1 MTETSDEATGSIKE
15 KVTLKII
22 LISIAACLL
31 YGVLGFRSDMS
42 QIIGIISNTSEVFS
56 YVDLQLANTVCRFVT
71 AFASPVIAFLVLKKS
86 NFFILTFGFVTTIL
100 GLLCMAAATTFP
112 MLLFGLG
119 ILFGVGTAALS
130 FGIIFGIVSPLV
142 GESVAVVLSTIF
154 SISATVFGVLFSPV
168 IQLLSDNVGYQ
179 GMLLVSSLLFV
190 CVYPL
195 IFVISGKKK
204 EKTIAEQ
211 KKKMGFKEAL
221 SLMFKDKITY
231 ILIVLF
237 FIIGFCSG
245 ITNHYYTGLLTTDIS
260 SLGVSL
266 TYSVM
271 KITCAISSFAA
282 AFFIVKIK
290 KTWRFSA
297 GIFIL
302 FGITELI
309 IAFIPE
315 EALEFIPITWFAA
328 LLLSFMFPLSTLII
342 RRRYSPVLI
351 ASMFCFVSLFEKAG
365 SAING
370 IVGSLIFE
378 TYGNF
383 DILIYMQGFAA
394 LALAA
399 ALICIILIQ
408 KKHQTKIE

>member
-1 MTETSDEATGSIKE
+1 MTETSSETTGSTKE
-15 KVTLKII
+15 KVTFKII

-56 YVDLQLANTVCRFVT
+56 YVDIQLANTVCRFVT

-112 MLLFGLG
+112 MLVFGLG

-142 GESVAVVLSTIF
+142 GESVAVILSTIF
-154 SISATVFGVLFSPV
+154 SISATAFGVLFSPV

-179 GMLLVSSLLFV
+179 GMLVAASLLFV

-204 EKTIAEQ
+204 EKAIAEQ

-237 FIIGFCSG
+237 FIVGFCSG
-245 ITNHYYTGLLTTDIS
+245 ISNHYYTGLLTIDIP
-260 SLGVSL
+260 SLGASI

-271 KITCAISSFAA
+271 KIVCALGSFAA

-290 KTWRFSA
+290 KTWRFTA
-297 GIFIL
+297 GVFIL

-309 IAFIPE
+309 IAFLPDT
-315 EALEFIPITWFAA
+315 ALEFIPVTWFAV
-328 LLLSFMFPLSTLII
+328 LVLSFMNPLSTLII
-342 RRRYSPVLI
+342 RRRYSPVLL
-351 ASMFCFVSLFEKAG
+351 ASMFCFISLFEKAG

-370 IVGSLIFE
+370 IAGSIILE
-378 TYGNF
+378 TYGSF
-383 DILIYMQGFAA
+383 DLLLYMEGFAA

-399 ALICIILIQ
+399 ALICTMLIQ
-408 KKHQTKIE
+408 KKHQTKLE